1 LRQQYTF
8 PISFQ
13 VKNLDGSAAGT
24 LSPSTKYKVLVGA
37 SGSKISKEL
46 DVVLD
51 TGDVIRYYVG
61 K

>member
-1 LRQQYTF
+1 M
-8 PISFQ
+8 
-13 VKNLDGSAAGT
+13 
-24 LSPSTKYKVLVGA
+24 YKVLVGA

-46 DVVLD
+46 DIVLD